1 MQRILEE
8 KDKPPPIYKQFRRGI
23 QTRLLYGT
31 IDGPRDLLL
40 ALSTTVGAARFA
52 TLNIEH
58 RTSNVQR
65 PTSKGREGRRS
76 GSGLTR

>member
-40 ALSTTVGAARFA
+40 ALSTRVGAARFA

-65 PTSKGREGRRS
+65 RREEKEEEAEVG
-76 GSGLTR
+76 